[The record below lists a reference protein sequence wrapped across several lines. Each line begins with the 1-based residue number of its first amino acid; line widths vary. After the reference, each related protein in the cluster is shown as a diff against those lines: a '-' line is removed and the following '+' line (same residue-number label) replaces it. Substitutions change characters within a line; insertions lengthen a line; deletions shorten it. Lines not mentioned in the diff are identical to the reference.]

1 MEQIIHLNINGE
13 EHDVLAHPGES
24 LLDVLRNRLF
34 LTGTKQG
41 CNEGDCGACTVI
53 MEGRPVNACLVLA
66 VEAVGQKI
74 LTIEGLAN
82 GSKLHPLQEAFLKYG
97 GFQCGFCTPG
107 MLLSAKSLIEQNPD
121 PTDEEIKQGISGNL
135 CRCTGY
141 AKIVESIREAARVMR
156 GAEKKSGHK
165 RRHQHKKAHGDLPA
179 NHAVA
184 QESPI

>member
-13 EHDVLAHPGES
+13 EHDVLARPGES
-24 LLDVLRNRLF
+24 LLDVLRNRLY

-66 VEAVGQKI
+66 AEAVGQKI
-74 LTIEGLAN
+74 LTVEGLAN
-82 GSKLHPLQEAFLKYG
+82 GSKLHPLQESFLKHG

-107 MLLSAKSLIEQNPD
+107 MLMSAKALLEANPD

-141 AKIVESIREAARVMR
+141 AKIVESIREAARVIR
-156 GAEKKSGHK
+156 GEKKLIHK
-165 RRHQHKKAHGDLPA
+165 RRAHQKKNHADLAPT
-179 NHAVA
+179 HAVA
-184 QESPI
+184 PQSHI